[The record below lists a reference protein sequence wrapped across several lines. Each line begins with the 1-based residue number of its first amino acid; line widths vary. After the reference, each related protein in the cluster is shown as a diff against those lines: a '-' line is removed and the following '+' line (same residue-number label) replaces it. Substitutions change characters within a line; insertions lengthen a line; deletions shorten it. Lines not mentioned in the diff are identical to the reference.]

1 MAGEGFRGGI
11 RNPVIMSASRII
23 RVSAGGVE
31 AIAGLGTTR
40 TADAIWEALPIE
52 GRANR
57 WGDEIYFRIGLDLP
71 EEDARE
77 VVEVGDLGYWPP
89 GQAFCLFFGPT
100 PASQGIEPRA
110 ASPVNVFGRIQGD
123 ATLFREV
130 RDGARVALD
139 RVEAPEISRTNG

>member
-1 MAGEGFRGGI
+1 MRI
-11 RNPVIMSASRII
+11 R
-23 RVSAGGVE
+23 AGGVE
-31 AIAGLGTTR
+31 TTGALGDTP

-57 WGDEIYFRIGLDLP
+57 WGDEIYFRIGLGLP

-100 PASQGIEPRA
+100 PASHASEPRA
-110 ASPVNVFGRIQGD
+110 ASPVNVFGCIEGD
-123 ATLFREV
+123 ATRFRAV
-130 RDGARVALD
+130 RDGALVVLE
-139 RVEAPEISRTNG
+139 RVEAHATSPTSG